1 MAENK
6 SELFEKINN
15 DIKDAMKAKDEL
27 KLSVLRMMKSKVL
40 NINARGDLPE
50 AEVVKIVTKYGKD
63 LKEMI
68 EEYTKIGRTVEVDK
82 AKKELGIV
90 QAYLPK
96 ELSPDEIKALVQNTI
111 SSLGVSS
118 IKEMGRVMKEVTGAN
133 PGIDGKLVS
142 QYVRELLK

>member
-6 SELFEKINN
+6 SELFAKINS
-15 DIKDAMKAKDEL
+15 DLKEAMKAKDEL

-40 NINARGDLPE
+40 NVNARGDLPE
-50 AEVVKIVTKYGKD
+50 ADVVKIVTKYGKD

-68 EEYTKIGRTVEVDK
+68 EEYTKIGRTVEVEK
-82 AKKELGIV
+82 AKQELAIV

-96 ELSPDEIKALVQNTI
+96 ELSPDEIKALVQKTVA
-111 SSLGVSS
+111 SLGVSS
-118 IKEMGRVMKEVTGAN
+118 IKEMGRVMKEVTGSN

-142 QYVRELLK
+142 QFVRELLK